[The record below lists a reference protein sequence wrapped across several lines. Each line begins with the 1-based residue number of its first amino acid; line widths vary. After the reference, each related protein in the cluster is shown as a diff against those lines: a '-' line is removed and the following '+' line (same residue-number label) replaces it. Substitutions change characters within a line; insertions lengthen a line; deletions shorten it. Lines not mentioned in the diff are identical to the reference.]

1 MCDAAAVGCGRAG
14 VARPFPTTTE
24 EGAVDAP
31 TREEIDASLAV
42 WIAEHR
48 REPRPAPVPGLHRK
62 LPFPPPEIVQ
72 RGAALIC
79 SRDLRIRLI
88 RDDRVPDPQ

>member
-1 MCDAAAVGCGRAG
+1 VPKAV
-14 VARPFPTTTE
+14 RPLPTSTE

-79 SRDLRIRLI
+79 SRDLRVRLI
-88 RDDRVPDPQ
+88 VGDRVPDPE